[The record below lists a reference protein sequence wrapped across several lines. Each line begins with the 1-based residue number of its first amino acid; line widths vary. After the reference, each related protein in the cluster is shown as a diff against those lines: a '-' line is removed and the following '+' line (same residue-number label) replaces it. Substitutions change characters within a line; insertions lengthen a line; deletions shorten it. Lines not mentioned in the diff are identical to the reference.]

1 MVASV
6 NPLKQ
11 TRRLVVKVGSALL
24 VDAKSGQLR
33 RDWLTG
39 LVADL
44 AALRSMGT
52 DVTLVSSGAIALG
65 RRKLGLSRG
74 LLKLEESQAA
84 AAAGQIDLAA
94 AYSNTFAE
102 HKVPVAQILLTL
114 SDTEERRRY
123 LNARNTLSA
132 LFRMGAV
139 PVINENDTVATEEIR
154 FGDNDRLAAR
164 VAAMIS
170 ADALVLLSDIDG
182 LYESDPKQN
191 PGAKKLSLVHAITS
205 EIEGMAGTTGSDM
218 ASGGMF
224 TKLAAARIALDAGCA
239 LAIADGRRANPI
251 ATLADVN
258 DGTWFIGDETP
269 QQARKRWIN
278 GTLKIEGVVR
288 IDDGAVKALHHG
300 KSLLPAGA
308 IEVSGKFERGAP
320 VAINGPDGREV
331 ARGLIAY
338 DADDARRI
346 AGKRSAEIEAELG
359 YRGRAALIHRDDLS
373 LTSRS
378 ETLPGRKESL

>member
-65 RRKLGLSRG
+65 RRKLGLSSG

-288 IDDGAVKALHHG
+288 IDDGAVKALRHG

>member
-170 ADALVLLSDIDG
+170 ADTLVLLSDIDG

-191 PGAKKLSLVHAITS
+191 PSAKKLSLVHAITS

-288 IDDGAVKALHHG
+288 IDDGAVKALRHG

>member
-182 LYESDPKQN
+182 LYESDPKKN
-191 PGAKKLSLVHAITS
+191 LGAKKLSLVHAITS

-288 IDDGAVKALHHG
+288 IDDGAVKALRHG

>member
-170 ADALVLLSDIDG
+170 ADTLVLLSDIDG

-191 PGAKKLSLVHAITS
+191 PSAKKLSLVHAITS

>member
-191 PGAKKLSLVHAITS
+191 PSAKKLSLVHAITS

-288 IDDGAVKALHHG
+288 IDDGAVKALRHG

>member
-191 PGAKKLSLVHAITS
+191 PSAKKLSLVHAITS

-288 IDDGAVKALHHG
+288 IDDGAVKALRHG

-320 VAINGPDGREV
+320 VAISGPDGREV

>member
-170 ADALVLLSDIDG
+170 ADTLVLLSDIDG

>member
-1 MVASV
+1 
-6 NPLKQ
+6 
-11 TRRLVVKVGSALL
+11 
-24 VDAKSGQLR
+24 
-33 RDWLTG
+33 
-39 LVADL
+39 
-44 AALRSMGT
+44 MGT

-65 RRKLGLSRG
+65 RRKLGLSNG
-74 LLKLEESQAA
+74 SLKLEESQAA

-170 ADALVLLSDIDG
+170 ADTLVLLSDIDG

-191 PGAKKLSLVHAITS
+191 SGAKKLSLVHAITS

>member
-288 IDDGAVKALHHG
+288 IDDGAVKALRHG

>member
-1 MVASV
+1 
-6 NPLKQ
+6 
-11 TRRLVVKVGSALL
+11 
-24 VDAKSGQLR
+24 
-33 RDWLTG
+33 
-39 LVADL
+39 
-44 AALRSMGT
+44 MGT

-65 RRKLGLSRG
+65 RRKLGLSSG

-288 IDDGAVKALHHG
+288 IDDGAVKALRHG

>member
-191 PGAKKLSLVHAITS
+191 PSAKKLSLVHAITS

-278 GTLKIEGVVR
+278 GTLKIEGVIR
-288 IDDGAVKALHHG
+288 IDDGAVKALRHG

>member
-65 RRKLGLSRG
+65 RRKLGLSNG
-74 LLKLEESQAA
+74 SLKLEESQAA

-170 ADALVLLSDIDG
+170 ADTLVLLSDIDG

-288 IDDGAVKALHHG
+288 IDDGAVKALRHG

>member
-65 RRKLGLSRG
+65 RRKLGLSNG
-74 LLKLEESQAA
+74 SLKLEESQAA

-288 IDDGAVKALHHG
+288 IDDGAVKALRHG

>member
-191 PGAKKLSLVHAITS
+191 PSAKKLSLVHAITS

>member
-65 RRKLGLSRG
+65 RRKLGLSSG

-170 ADALVLLSDIDG
+170 ADTLVLLSDIDG

-191 PGAKKLSLVHAITS
+191 PSAKKLSLVHAITS

>member
-24 VDAKSGQLR
+24 VDGKSGQLR

-65 RRKLGLSRG
+65 RRKLGLSNG
-74 LLKLEESQAA
+74 SLKLEESQAA

-288 IDDGAVKALHHG
+288 IDDGAVKALRHG